1 MKNKLIEAVNEIT
14 NVKNYVANL
23 TNDELNSHL
32 AAGVLVEKALNP
44 IFREEKFKR
53 MSGDEKFAIS
63 NPTWDVQ
70 LSLSLGTTR
79 KEIVEKSIIDKEK
92 AIQFAKEHNF
102 EIPMTKRII
111 IEPTIDFAKL
121 EDMEWFQENIEQF
134 RTLTKEEK
142 VIKTYNT
149 IRPKI
154 VKK

>member
-14 NVKNYVANL
+14 NVKNYVSNL
-23 TNDELNSHL
+23 TNDELNAHL
-32 AAGVLVEKALNP
+32 AAGILVEKALNP

-53 MSGDEKFAIS
+53 MSGDEKFVIS

-70 LSLSLGTTR
+70 LSLALGTTR
-79 KEIVEKSIIDKEK
+79 KEIVEKSTIDKEK

-102 EIPMTKRII
+102 EIPMTKRIV
-111 IEPTIDFAKL
+111 IEPTIDYSKL
-121 EDMEWFQENIEQF
+121 EDMEWFQANVEQF
-134 RTLTKEEK
+134 RTVTKEEK
-142 VIKTYNT
+142 TIKTYNT